1 MSFFEIFVANFKG
14 KKLGIFQT
22 IMVVV
27 LSAALFLTLAFVFS
41 TGSTKI
47 AQATPATIKVGF
59 GDVTSSISQAGSVVS
74 QGVVY
79 VSPKV
84 QERVN
89 AVFVKVGDRVSTGD
103 LLATMD
109 NQTEVAALT
118 QAKVTLNLD
127 VIQLNN
133 DEANLQALQ
142 DTAATNALTYQSA
155 VDNSLANLNATKE
168 QVQIK
173 NSNYQNVVDQSQI
186 TFNQAQSIYNSY
198 LQLYGPSGIS
208 LQMCQT
214 YNTVNANCTQLM
226 QDYVN
231 YQNSQIAL
239 QTAKQNQTLNQQGD
253 DIQLVNLSATYHNA
267 ILQQSVGLLK
277 DQQAINASQRAYATL
292 ATQYGISVPNPK
304 PADFVLP
311 QLVVTNAQLALDA
324 TYVRAPASG
333 EITEIGAQ
341 IGQNAPNG
349 SYNTNG
355 KIDDMFVISAASY
368 QMQSN
373 FNLVDGPKVRLGQI
387 ATITFTGLL
396 NPVRPA
402 RVVSIAPLVANLN
415 TPPAVQVTFEVT
427 GQHNDIYPGL
437 LGTASVAIRGVHHAL
452 IVPNIAIVKKAGF
465 SYVTKLTVVAGK
477 SIYTSVRVVLG
488 VVGNSSSQ
496 VLHGLAL
503 GDTIQLQPQ
512 SNTVNQIRP

>member
-1 MSFFEIFVANFKG
+1 MSFLEIFVANFKG

-22 IMVVV
+22 ILLVL
-27 LSAALFLTLAFVFS
+27 LSAALFLALVFVFS
-41 TGSTKI
+41 PGSTKI
-47 AQATPATIKVGF
+47 AKSNPATIKVGF

-84 QERVN
+84 QERIN
-89 AVFVKVGDRVSTGD
+89 AIFVKVGDRVSAGA
-103 LLATMD
+103 LLATLD
-109 NQTEVAALT
+109 NTTEIAALT

-133 DEANLQALQ
+133 DLANVQALQ
-142 DTAATNALTYQSA
+142 DTAATNSLAYQSA
-155 VDNSLANLNATKE
+155 VDTALSNLKSTKDE
-168 QVQIK
+168 MPIK
-173 NSNYQNVVDQSQI
+173 NNNYQNIVDQAQI

-198 LQLYGPSGIS
+198 LQLYGATGIS

-253 DIQLVNLSATYHNA
+253 DIQIANLSATYHSA
-267 ILQQSVGLLK
+267 VLQQSAGLLK

-304 PADFVLP
+304 PTDFVLP
-311 QLVVTNAQLALDA
+311 QLAIANAQLALDA
-324 TYVRAPASG
+324 TYVKAPASG

-341 IGQNAPNG
+341 IGQIAPNG
-349 SYNTNG
+349 GYNSNG

-396 NPVRPA
+396 NPMRPA

-437 LGTASVAIRGVHHAL
+437 LGTASVAIRGAHHAL
-452 IVPNIAIVKKAGF
+452 IVPNIAIIERAGV
-465 SYVTKLTVVAGK
+465 SYATKLVLVAGETT
-477 SIYTSVRVVLG
+477 YVQVPVVLG

-496 VLHGLAL
+496 VLHGLVV
-503 GDTIQLQPQ
+503 GDTIQLQPH
-512 SNTVNQIRP
+512 STVGK